1 MQAHERV
8 KQKTRCSCKVDSCEN
23 RRNAGRRACSAL
35 LLSIR
40 LQQYKLYLYQ
50 KASLTDLKFIYI
62 ITYALRQ
69 LTLVY
74 SQCTHFRAQS
84 LITGNLLLTRV
95 REFRQHFMPTART
108 PFPIGHVGLKAELV
122 FKMTSPAITQEVI
135 SEMKEQVYGC
145 TGNRWKFAVF
155 FFPLFTTCIK
165 KRKTDCTVHAL
176 KVPLTHHPVTSKF
189 CITYKDGL
197 VA

>member
-35 LLSIR
+35 LLSVR

-62 ITYALRQ
+62 ITY
-69 LTLVY
+69 

-84 LITGNLLLTRV
+84 LITGNLLLTGAK
-95 REFRQHFMPTART
+95 EFRQHFMPTART

-145 TGNRWKFAVF
+145 TGNR
-155 FFPLFTTCIK
+155 
-165 KRKTDCTVHAL
+165 
-176 KVPLTHHPVTSKF
+176 
-189 CITYKDGL
+189 
-197 VA
+197 

>member
-84 LITGNLLLTRV
+84 LITGNLLLTGAK
-95 REFRQHFMPTART
+95 EFRQHFMPTART

-122 FKMTSPAITQEVI
+122 FKMTSPTITQEVI

-155 FFPLFTTCIK
+155 FFPCSQRASK
-165 KRKTDCTVHAL
+165 KGKQTAL
-176 KVPLTHHPVTSKF
+176 SMLWKYP
-189 CITYKDGL
+189 
-197 VA
+197 